1 MFCFPPVGLS
11 LNLGF
16 GNRFFFFFFF
26 LKNYLVIYLA
36 ALGLSRSAIQER
48 WAQSPGKEDP
58 LEEEMATHSSILVRK
73 IPWTEEPLGLQSM
86 GSQKVRHEQH
96 RHSRVLIAAC
106 KIFSCG
112 MWDLVL

>member
-1 MFCFPPVGLS
+1 
-11 LNLGF
+11 
-16 GNRFFFFFFF
+16 
-26 LKNYLVIYLA
+26 
-36 ALGLSRSAIQER
+36 
-48 WAQSPGKEDP
+48 
-58 LEEEMATHSSILVRK
+58 MATHSSILVRK